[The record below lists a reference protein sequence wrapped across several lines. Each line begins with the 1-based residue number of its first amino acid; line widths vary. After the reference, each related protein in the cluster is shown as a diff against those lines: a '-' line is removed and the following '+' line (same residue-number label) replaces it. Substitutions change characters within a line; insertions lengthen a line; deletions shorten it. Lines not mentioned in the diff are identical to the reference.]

1 MLCYGVHQMAGSGKE
16 NDPVDKCPDVSPMA
30 SVSLCS
36 TDVNADDSS
45 PVLVPSFSSSQSGV
59 ADAADVPV
67 PSSRHTPAFGSTSL
81 LTGAVGA
88 RDLASGITRF
98 VHAVIDQLFK
108 PHHSTGY

>member
-1 MLCYGVHQMAGSGKE
+1 VLCYGVCQMAGSGKE
-16 NDPVDKCPDVSPMA
+16 NGLAEDKCPDVSPMA

-36 TDVNADDSS
+36 TDVNVDDSS
-45 PVLVPSFSSSQSGV
+45 PVLVLSFSSSQSGI
-59 ADAADVPV
+59 ADADVPV
-67 PSSRHTPAFGSTSL
+67 PSSRHAPVFGSTSL

-98 VHAVIDQLFK
+98 VHGVIDQLFK